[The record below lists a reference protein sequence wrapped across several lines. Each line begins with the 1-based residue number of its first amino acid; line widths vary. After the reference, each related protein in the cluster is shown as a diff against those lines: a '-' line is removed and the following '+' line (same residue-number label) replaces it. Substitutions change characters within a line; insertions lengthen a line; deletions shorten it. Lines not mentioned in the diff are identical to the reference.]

1 MTWIVDA
8 FHINAND
15 LCLISRLLWN
25 RMQPAC
31 PMSAPEI
38 MKVAEQSRVAVHLAM
53 LINMLSLGSLM
64 MVMPLGPDLVRH
76 LGMEASHVGYISGG
90 ATIAAALSAVVSAPW
105 LDRFDRK
112 RALIILLALRFAL
125 LLCCALVTHS
135 NQLIAL
141 FVLSGLLAGPMGAV
155 LMAAMLDMIPPAQRG
170 RQLAYVGM
178 GFSLAAILIIPL
190 SLESSARWGW
200 QSPFLILGS
209 AGLLLALLALLF
221 LPSPAAVAG
230 RPRGSILP
238 LLSSRLCL
246 AALSITALQMFG
258 HFLLVPHFANYF
270 QFNLDFPRSNLGLLY
285 LLGGLA
291 SLAAMRLGGGWI
303 DRGGAVA
310 VVLVSSGGLAL
321 VTALGFATSVG
332 ISLYIIFTLF
342 MALSAVRSNSTM
354 TIAAGIPEPHQRAAF
369 MAFQGTVSNIAAGIG
384 SLCSALYLTSGAQ
397 HELIGFEHLAGFYAL
412 AGPVAGLGVLYLLH
426 GLRRRDAVHG
436 ETTEQQAG

>member
-1 MTWIVDA
+1 
-8 FHINAND
+8 
-15 LCLISRLLWN
+15 
-25 RMQPAC
+25 
-31 PMSAPEI
+31 MSAPET
-38 MKVAEQSRVAVHLAM
+38 MKTAEPSRIAVHLAM

-90 ATIAAALSAVVSAPW
+90 ATIAAALSAVAAAPW

-112 RALIILLALRFAL
+112 RALVTLLALRFVL
-125 LLCCALVTHS
+125 LLCCALATHS

-141 FVLSGLLAGPMGAV
+141 FILSGLLAGPMGAV
-155 LMAAMLDMIPPAQRG
+155 LMATMLDMIPPAQRG

-209 AGLLLALLALLF
+209 AGLLLALLCQLL
-221 LPSPAAVAG
+221 LPSPPVVE

-303 DRGGAVA
+303 DRGGAVT

-369 MAFQGTVSNIAAGIG
+369 MAFQGTVSNIAAGVG

-412 AGPVAGLGVLYLLH
+412 AGLVAGLGVLYLLH
-426 GLRRRDAVHG
+426 GLRRRDAAHG

>member
-1 MTWIVDA
+1 M
-8 FHINAND
+8 N
-15 LCLISRLLWN
+15 
-25 RMQPAC
+25 
-31 PMSAPEI
+31 
-38 MKVAEQSRVAVHLAM
+38 VAEQSRIAVNLAM
-53 LINMLSLGSLM
+53 LVNMLSLGSLM

-90 ATIAAALSAVVSAPW
+90 ATLAAAFSAVVAAPW

-112 RALIILLALRFAL
+112 RALVTLLTLRFVL
-125 LLCCALVTHS
+125 LLCCALATHA

-141 FVLSGLLAGPMGAV
+141 FILSGLLAGPMGAV

-190 SLESSARWGW
+190 SLESAARWGW
-200 QSPFLILGS
+200 TSPFLILGG
-209 AGLLLALLALLF
+209 AGLLLALLCQLL
-221 LPSPAAVAG
+221 LPSPPAAK

-246 AALSITALQMFG
+246 AALAITALQMFG

-270 QFNLDFPRSNLGLLY
+270 QFNLDFPRSSLGLLY
-285 LLGGLA
+285 FLGGLA

-303 DRGGAVA
+303 DRGGAVT

-321 VTALGFATSVG
+321 VTALGFATSLGV
-332 ISLYIIFTLF
+332 SLYIIFTLF

-354 TIAAGIPEPHQRAAF
+354 TIAAGIPQPHQRAAF
-369 MAFQGTVSNIAAGIG
+369 MAFQGTVSNVAAGIG

-397 HELIGFEHLAGFYAL
+397 HQLIGFEHLAGFYAL
-412 AGPVAGLGVLYLLH
+412 VGLVAGLGVLYLLH
-426 GLRRRDAVHG
+426 GLRQRDASHQ
-436 ETTEQQAG
+436 EMTEQQAG